1 MLNSLEISVV
11 SVLHA
16 DGHVVGTGFVVSP
29 RLILTC
35 AHVAQLAGGGPGSK
49 VTVCFHLGYER
60 RQALVLTEYWRPP
73 DGGEDVAVLQ
83 VDGELPAGVVPVALG
98 ESAGL
103 EGHSFRAFGYA
114 PFGKLTGLWATGKI
128 QGSVVEST
136 GRQLIQL
143 ESPDLAPGMS
153 GAPVLDEATGM
164 VVGMVTAGSS
174 PAQLTHK
181 HRDLALATPSETLLR
196 VCPQLPAPRRSV
208 ANPCFTG
215 GRIYDSRLF
224 FGRERL
230 VREIRAELAKRSSVS
245 LVGESQMGKSSL
257 LYYLYATRADWLP
270 DVTVEYI
277 DLQRVLDE
285 SDFCETVLNRLGAEG
300 DTLKQ
305 LKKALES
312 RIVVLLLDEVERIA
326 EQDFNPRLHDLLR
339 SLTQEQGRLTLCLAT
354 QHPLEEVFPART
366 PGGVSPFH
374 NIFTRK
380 FVGPFTEAEARAFL
394 TARLA
399 NTGVT
404 LTAHEIEHLLL
415 ESQCHP
421 AKLQTLAKA
430 LFEERQR
437 MSDG

>member
-1 MLNSLEISVV
+1 MPNGLETSVV
-11 SVLHA
+11 SILHA
-16 DGHVVGTGFVVSP
+16 DGHVVGTGFVAGP
-29 RLILTC
+29 RLIVTC
-35 AHVAQLAGGGPGSK
+35 AHVVQQAGGGPGNK

-60 RQALVLTEYWRPP
+60 RPALVLVDYWRPP
-73 DGGEDVAVLQ
+73 DKGEDVAVLQ
-83 VDGELPAGVVPVALG
+83 VEGELPAGVAPLMLG
-98 ESAGL
+98 ETAGTD
-103 EGHSFRAFGYA
+103 GHPFRAFGYA

-128 QGSVVEST
+128 QGSVVESK

-153 GAPVLDEATGM
+153 GAPVLDEATGK

-174 PAQLTHK
+174 PAQVTHK

-208 ANPCFTG
+208 ANPFFTG
-215 GRIYDSRLF
+215 GRIYDPRLF

-230 VREIRAELAKRSSVS
+230 IREIRAELAKRSSVS

-305 LKKALES
+305 LKKALEA
-312 RIVVLLLDEVERIA
+312 RTVVLLLDEVERIA

-354 QHPLEEVFPART
+354 QRPLEEVFPART

-374 NIFTRK
+374 NVFTRK

-399 NTGVT
+399 NTSVT
-404 LTAHEIEHLLL
+404 FTVRETERLLL

-421 AKLQTLAKA
+421 AKLQELAKELYA
-430 LFEERQR
+430 DKVAADE
-437 MSDG
+437 